1 MNYLKHIIIDNFFDD
16 FNLIENEFKKIP
28 LYNLGEFNKKF
39 KDQQNWPGSRS
50 NYINEESPFLFNLF
64 NKEFNIKFGDLF
76 KETNITVKSH
86 IHLRLGSDNVKD
98 WIHRDSEHFMYTC
111 LIYLSKT
118 NINSGTYLYSEDNQ
132 IISDVKFIQNR
143 AFFFDARYL
152 HCAYGH
158 HGSSIDDGRLTLN
171 AFYQKN

>member
-1 MNYLKHIIIDNFFDD
+1 MNYLKHIIVDNFFDN
-16 FNLIENEFKKIP
+16 FNSIENEFKKIP
-28 LYNLGEFNKKF
+28 LYGLKDYNKKF
-39 KDQQNWPGSRS
+39 KDTSNWPGSRS
-50 NYINEESPFLFNLF
+50 NFLHEESPFLFNLF
-64 NKEFNIKFGDLF
+64 YKEFNLKFGDLF
-76 KETNITVKSH
+76 KEININIKSH

-98 WIHRDSEHFMYTC
+98 WIHKDSGFCMYTC
-111 LIYLSKT
+111 LVYLSKT

-152 HCAYGH
+152 HSAYGH

-171 AFYQKN
+171 AFYQRT